1 MNNYQEAVRFGD
13 LPGEAAGKWGSREG
27 LLFKGRRHTFAQISE
42 QVDLAA
48 RALMGLG
55 VQKGDHVAL
64 WLNNSDDWVF
74 LMFAAGKI
82 GAVLVPVNTRFR
94 TADLNYVLGQSDSN
108 FLITHNTSGPIDYL
122 AMVREVVKLPQSGD
136 AISDPNFPALRKVII
151 LDDAAHTGTVH
162 WSAAKQAASA
172 VSEADLAARAAVVQP
187 TDMSLIMYTSGT
199 TGFPKG
205 AMHHHNLIL
214 NVRERAYRMGHT
226 ANDVILSY
234 LPLFH
239 AFGFSECMLMSMVS
253 GAKQIVMDVFDPAEA
268 LDYVET
274 EGGSI
279 LHGFEAHAKALAEE
293 QQRKPRNVSTLRTGI
308 FGAGPHSATPI
319 LKKAARLLAPIRPV
333 SGFGMTEVW
342 IGVGLSSLDDSEELR
357 LEASGYPGI
366 GYESRIVDLETGE
379 ICGPGKEGELQM
391 RGRYLMQGYYKKPSE
406 TAASYTNDG
415 WFHTGDTAV
424 WRPDGHL
431 RFLGRYKDM
440 LKVGGENVDPMEV
453 EGFLLDHPA
462 VFQVAVVGCPDER
475 LSEVAV
481 AYVQKVP
488 GQAITGDEVIGYCR
502 GKVASFKIPRHVVF
516 IDEFPMTASGKI
528 RKVELRADAK
538 ERFGGNET

>member
-1 MNNYQEAVRFGD
+1 VNHYQEAVRFGD
-13 LPGEAAGKWGSREG
+13 LPAEAAGKWGSREG
-27 LLFKGRRHTFAQISE
+27 LLFKGRRYTFNQMSE

-48 RALMGLG
+48 RALIGLG
-55 VQKGDHVAL
+55 VRKGDHVAL

-74 LMFAAGKI
+74 LMFAACKI

-108 FLITHNTSGPIDYL
+108 VLITHNTSGPIDYL
-122 AMVREVVKLPQSGD
+122 AMVREVVTLPASGD
-136 AISDPNFPALRKVII
+136 TVSDPNFPALRKVII
-151 LDDAAHTGTVH
+151 LDEATHPGTVY
-162 WSAAKQAASA
+162 WNAAKQAASS
-172 VSEADLAARAAVVQP
+172 VSEAALAEQAAEVTP
-187 TDMSLIMYTSGT
+187 TDMALIMYTSGT

-205 AMHHHNLIL
+205 AMHHHNLIQ
-214 NVRERAYRMGHT
+214 NVRERGFRMGHT
-226 ANDVILSY
+226 AGDVILSY

-239 AFGFSECMLMSMVS
+239 AFGFSECLLMSLVS

-268 LDYVET
+268 LDYVEA

-279 LHGFEAHAKALAEE
+279 VHGFEAHAKALAEE

-308 FGAGPHSATPI
+308 FGAGPHSATPV

-342 IGVGLSSLDDSEELR
+342 IGVGLSSLDDSEEQR

-366 GYESRIVDLETGE
+366 GYNSRIVDLETGGLCE
-379 ICGPGKEGELQM
+379 PGKEGELQV
-391 RGRYLMQGYYKKPSE
+391 RGRYLMQGYYKKPAE
-406 TAASYTNDG
+406 TAAAYTDDG

-424 WRPDGHL
+424 WRSDGHL

-453 EGFLLDHPA
+453 EGFLLDHPG
-462 VFQVAVVGCPDER
+462 VHQVAIVGCPDER

-481 AYVQKVP
+481 AYVQKAP
-488 GQAITGDEVIGYCR
+488 GAALSEDEVIGYCR
-502 GKVASFKIPRHVVF
+502 GKVASFKIPRYVVF

-538 ERFGGNET
+538 ERFANA

>member
-1 MNNYQEAVRFGD
+1 MNYYQEAVRFGD
-13 LPGEAAGKWGSREG
+13 LPGEAAGKWGSHEG
-27 LLFKGRRHTFAQISE
+27 LLFKGRRHTFAQMSE

-64 WLNNSDDWVF
+64 WLNNSDDWIF

-151 LDDAAHTGTVH
+151 LDDDAHAGTVQ
-162 WSAAKQAASA
+162 WSAAKQTASA

-205 AMHHHNLIL
+205 AMHRHNLIL

-274 EGGSI
+274 EGGTI

-293 QQRKPRNVSTLRTGI
+293 QQRKPRDVSTLRTGI

-379 ICGPGKEGELQM
+379 ICGPGKEGELQV

-406 TAASYTNDG
+406 TTASYTNDG